1 MKDLVK
7 HKIAKEIYADGK
19 AFLWGCLVSLLTLCI
34 VMLCDWLE
42 CLNDDYKV
50 LWCVFFYGSP
60 FFAIMIRY
68 MIIAYKRVIKWK

>member
-42 CLNDDYKV
+42 CLNDDYYNIVKS
-50 LWCVFFYGSP
+50 LSSNYSWACLH
-60 FFAIMIRY
+60 
-68 MIIAYKRVIKWK
+68 

>member
-42 CLNDDYKV
+42 CLNSDYKV
-50 LWCVFFYGSP
+50 LWRVFFYVSP

-68 MIIAYKRVIKWK
+68 MIIVYKWVIKWK